1 MAALMPLD
9 ASCTSSTV
17 IGWVANRE
25 GDAIRLNLDL
35 NPMFKKLKSDFQKTK
50 NNHKTSKTVSAGPL
64 AGTFLSI
71 WCRRDELAPIGTF
84 SMDLG
89 FGVSDVGN
97 WDLGKFK
104 TSDQKIYRVKQ
115 KTMFL
120 KLTRVVL
127 IFVVVVA
134 FCGVWPCAAG
144 TASEPKGVEII
155 NLLTQ

>member
-1 MAALMPLD
+1 
-9 ASCTSSTV
+9 
-17 IGWVANRE
+17 
-25 GDAIRLNLDL
+25 
-35 NPMFKKLKSDFQKTK
+35 
-50 NNHKTSKTVSAGPL
+50 
-64 AGTFLSI
+64 
-71 WCRRDELAPIGTF
+71 
-84 SMDLG
+84 MDLG

-134 FCGVWPCAAG
+134 FCGV
-144 TASEPKGVEII
+144 
-155 NLLTQ
+155 